1 MARRF
6 NNDGLTD
13 LFFASNQGENKLF
26 LNKGNLKFED
36 VTKEADIPQD
46 HGWSTGVSVVDINND
61 GLPDIYVCKVGKFKN
76 LNSHNQLLICK
87 GIRNGVPF
95 YEDKSKEYGLNFSGF
110 STQAAFFDMDM
121 DGDLDM
127 YLLNSTVHHDAS
139 FAPRNRFTGTF
150 DTLAGDR
157 LYRNDGN
164 YFTDITV
171 SSGINSSSIGY
182 GLGIAVSDIN
192 LDGWPDIYI
201 GNDFHENDYLYINQ
215 KNGKFKDESTER
227 MMHTSKFSMGVDIAD
242 ANNDGYP
249 EIVTLDMLSDNP
261 YILKRSLGDDDYDI
275 FGIK

>member
-1 MARRF
+1 MAIRNIRIIGYLFAILVFCNCQNKTQPPIFLVLDHNTTGLNFSNTLTPTDTLNMMNYLYFYNGSGIGAGDF

-201 GNDFHENDYLYINQ
+201 GNDFHEND
-215 KNGKFKDESTER
+215 
-227 MMHTSKFSMGVDIAD
+227 
-242 ANNDGYP
+242 
-249 EIVTLDMLSDNP
+249 
-261 YILKRSLGDDDYDI
+261 
-275 FGIK
+275 